1 MNSLG
6 IQGVIDRALGGV
18 RPASAQANAAI
29 LNMPVNAIESE
40 FIKEVIDGS
49 CEILTSMNRFYE
61 SGTLRF
67 CPVRIF
73 LRVITASILLLKA
86 LSLGT
91 RVTELQAS
99 LAVLETS
106 ISVFKTGTLDDMHI
120 ALRYGSLLE
129 AYVIRFR
136 QGMAPCTNPRDLSSF
151 PSFVEWNDG
160 EVGALSGTT
169 TNDLCFPS
177 GDWLSLPLD
186 RSLAPFGLW
195 GSSSDIL
202 DPEDRAWDMLW
213 SLPSV
218 P

>member
-136 QGMAPCTNPRDLSSF
+136 QGMAPCTNSRDLSSF